1 VTSGE
6 RLVGAVEA
14 DDQDGRVGGV
24 ARVGHPKVVADVAQA
39 KCAGVDAIAGETGE
53 EGGKLSG
60 AREGREVV
68 EEDLRVTSATHQSLL

>member
-24 ARVGHPKVVADVAQA
+24 ARVGHPRMVANVAQS
-39 KCAGVDAIAGETGE
+39 KCAGVWAIAGETSE
-53 EGGKLSG
+53 KAGKLSG
-60 AREGREVV
+60 AREGGEVI
-68 EEDLRVTSATHQSLL
+68 EEDLRVTGAAHQSLL